1 MAPTIREKVLH
12 CSRLFNSVSAESEEL
27 QDVSQHFVNWYSNIA
42 AHRAGPAS
50 LDERLRDAP
59 DVRAAI
65 LRFLDILI
73 SMFEDCTLISI
84 LESSS
89 KNYIGFKNPQLRFSL
104 SPFMCCT
111 NEDV

>member
-1 MAPTIREKVLH
+1 MDSTIRVKVLH
-12 CSRLFNSVSAESEEL
+12 CSSLFNSASAESGEL
-27 QDVSQHFVNWYSNIA
+27 KDVSQHFVNWYSNIA

-73 SMFEDCTLISI
+73 DMFDDCRLISI
-84 LESSS
+84 LESS
-89 KNYIGFKNPQLRFSL
+89 KKLNWLQKARA
-104 SPFMCCT
+104 PFLIPVIYKQY
-111 NEDV
+111 E

>member
-1 MAPTIREKVLH
+1 MSPTIRDKVLH
-12 CSRLFNSVSAESEEL
+12 SSRLFNSASAKSGEL
-27 QDVSQHFVNWYSNIA
+27 KDVSQHFVDWYSNIA

-73 SMFEDCTLISI
+73 KMFDDRTLISI
-84 LESSS
+84 LKLS
-89 KNYIGFKNPQLRFSL
+89 KKL
-104 SPFMCCT
+104 
-111 NEDV
+111 D